1 MTLVQVDSNI
11 CSLSNNTDKEYV
23 AHAGAS
29 PDTYSQYKKILRFII
44 FFVDTQYIYF
54 SSVSPYPSFLFL
66 SFNNNYPSQ
75 APLSPWG
82 QRTDR
87 NLKKRLN
94 DAKKG
99 NQATFL
105 TPPLVLPNP
114 LVFLVTH
121 KNVKD
126 TVFLVK
132 NDS

>member
-29 PDTYSQYKKILRFII
+29 PDIYSQYKKILRFII

-54 SSVSPYPSFLFL
+54 SSVSPYPSSLFL

-105 TPPLVLPNP
+105 TPPSPSRSTKPLGLPC
-114 LVFLVTH
+114 
-121 KNVKD
+121 D
-126 TVFLVK
+126 TQKRKGYSIFSQK
-132 NDS
+132 